1 MKAIGVIP
9 ARWAST
15 RFPGKVLADI
25 HGKPMIQYVWQQ
37 AKKAKLLN
45 DVIVAC
51 DDDRV
56 FRAVESFGGKAVMTS
71 MDHPSGTDRIAEA
84 VGDLKVEVVV
94 NIQGDEP
101 LISPDVIDLLVEAVL
116 KDEDAP
122 MATVVKRILQ
132 PALLENPNVVKV
144 VFNRKQEALYFS
156 RFAIPF
162 NREGKNFSET
172 VFYQHLGL
180 YAYRRDFLMKFD
192 QLPKSLLEET
202 EKLEQ
207 LRVLEAG
214 YRIRIVETDY
224 ESIGVDTPEDLTKV
238 IQMIPGE
245 ING

>member
-1 MKAIGVIP
+1 MKTIGVIP

-15 RFPGKVLADI
+15 RFPGKVLAQI

-37 AKKAKLLN
+37 AQKAKLLT

-56 FRAVESFGGKAVMTS
+56 FRVVKSFGGKPVMTS
-71 MDHPSGTDRIAEA
+71 MEHPSGTDRIAEA
-84 VGDLKVEVVV
+84 VGDMKVDVVV

-101 LISPDVIDLLVEAVL
+101 LVPPEVIDVLAEAL
-116 KDEDAP
+116 IKDEDAP
-122 MATVVKRILQ
+122 MATVVKRITQ
-132 PALLENPNVVKV
+132 PALLENPNVVKAV
-144 VFNRKQEALYFS
+144 INRKHEALYFS
-156 RFAIPF
+156 RFAVPF
-162 NREGKNFSET
+162 NREAKSFSET
-172 VFYQHLGL
+172 VYYQHLGL

-214 YRIRIVETDY
+214 YRILVVETDY
-224 ESIGVDTPEDLTKV
+224 ETIGVDTPEDLTRV

-245 ING
+245 AHG

>member
-15 RFPGKVLADI
+15 RFPGKVLAEI

-37 AKKAKLLN
+37 ARKAKLLN
-45 DVIVAC
+45 DVIIAC

-56 FRAVESFGGKAVMTS
+56 FRVVEGFGGKAVMTS
-71 MDHPSGTDRIAEA
+71 MEHPSGTDRIAEA
-84 VGDLKVEVVV
+84 VAGLKAEVVV
-94 NIQGDEP
+94 NIQGDGP
-101 LISPDVIDLLVEAVL
+101 LISPDVIDMLVQAVL
-116 KDEDAP
+116 KDEDTP
-122 MATVVKRILQ
+122 MATVVKRITH
-132 PALLENPNVVKV
+132 PEVLENPNIVKV
-144 VFNRKQEALYFS
+144 VFNRKHEALYFS

-162 NREGKNFSET
+162 NRDGKSFSET
-172 VFYQHLGL
+172 ACYQHLGL
-180 YAYRRDFLMKFD
+180 YAYRKDFLMKFE

-214 YRIRIVETDY
+214 YRIRVVETDY
-224 ESIGVDTPEDLTKV
+224 ETIGVDTPEDLTKV

-245 ING
+245 INA

>member
-15 RFPGKVLADI
+15 RFPGKILAEI
-25 HGKPMIQYVWQQ
+25 HGRPMIQYVWQQ

-56 FRAVESFGGKAVMTS
+56 LRVVKGFGGKAVMTS

-84 VGDLKVEVVV
+84 VGELKVDVIV

-101 LISPDVIDLLVEAVL
+101 LISPDVIDMLADSLI
-116 KDEDAP
+116 KDEEAP
-122 MATVVKRILQ
+122 MATVARRITN
-132 PALLENPNVVKV
+132 PAVLDNPNVVKV
-144 VFNRKQEALYFS
+144 VINRKKEALYFS
-156 RFAIPF
+156 RFSIPF
-162 NREGKNFSET
+162 NREKKDFSDA
-172 VFYQHLGL
+172 VYYQHLGL

-192 QLPKSLLEET
+192 QLPKSSLEET

-214 YRIRIVETDY
+214 YRIKIVETDY
-224 ESIGVDTPEDLTKV
+224 ETVGVDTPEDLTKV

-245 ING
+245 LNG